1 MIEWLTDTL
10 VMTGALMALI
20 LLVRRPV
27 SRWFGP
33 AAAYALWALPVLRLV
48 LPPLAL
54 PRGLFARPE
63 IAAEPVA
70 ATHQAIPA
78 AVQAIHPLAAT
89 DNVPAMSAGEIDPG
103 ILSQIPWFQL
113 AVAIWLIGAAVF
125 LVQRFRNYRL
135 MRAELLTDAHQVAH
149 AGDIRIVETPM
160 AASPLAFGVRNKVV
174 ALPQGFLATV
184 DSESSDFA
192 IAHELEHHAGN
203 DLLALIV
210 LQPLFALHWFNP
222 LGWAAWRALRADQE
236 AACDARVMAGRDRA
250 TRARY
255 GRVIASFAAG
265 PRLTLAAP
273 IAGALAGEKP
283 IIQRLKALATAEISP
298 GRRVMARSL
307 FAFAV
312 ISVPCTATVTY
323 AAMEERDG
331 AEASDVPQVP
341 EVPSV
346 PAPAAPSASLQY
358 GSEDGEVPPPA
369 PAPEAPQAPEVS
381 EAVAVSDGSWMP
393 APPVPPVPP
402 VPLSRGSVPPA
413 PPIPPAPPRSLER
426 DRQAADRQAARADYR
441 AAMANALRNV
451 PKVEQSTTA
460 DGKIQTI
467 RIVHKGEDGRREIR
481 QTISID
487 STCPADRQQSASRNR
502 GGSSTHICTGVPLQA
517 MNASLR
523 GISTARASIASNRS
537 LSSRV
542 RSEILAELDGEMAD
556 VRAEMAD
563 QSDR

>member
-63 IAAEPVA
+63 IAAEPLA
-70 ATHQAIPA
+70 AAHQAIPA
-78 AVQAIHPLAAT
+78 ASEVIHPLGAAE
-89 DNVPAMSAGEIDPG
+89 NVPAVSGGEIDPG

-113 AVAIWLIGAAVF
+113 AVAIWLIGAGVF

-236 AACDARVMAGRDRA
+236 AACDARVMAGRDRE

-265 PRLTLAAP
+265 TRLTLAAP

-323 AAMEERDG
+323 AAMDERGG
-331 AEASDVPQVP
+331 AEASDVPPVP
-341 EVPSV
+341 V
-346 PAPAAPSASLQY
+346 PAAPSASLQY
-358 GSEDGEVPPPA
+358 GGDDFEVPSPPQ
-369 PAPEAPQAPEVS
+369 APEAPQIPEVP
-381 EAVAVSDGSWMP
+381 EAVAVSDAPWVSAAVPPPPAAPVPPAPLGRVPP
-393 APPVPPVPP
+393 APPVPPEPP
-402 VPLSRGSVPPA
+402 QF
-413 PPIPPAPPRSLER
+413 LER

-441 AAMANALRNV
+441 AVMANALRSV

-467 RIVHKGEDGRREIR
+467 RIVQKGEGGRREIR
-481 QTISID
+481 QSITID
-487 STCPADRQQSASRNR
+487 STCPADRQRSASRNR
-502 GGSSTHICTGVPLQA
+502 EGSATHVCTGAPLQA
-517 MNASLR
+517 ANAALR
-523 GISTARASIASNRS
+523 GISTARASIARNQSMSSS
-537 LSSRV
+537 L
-542 RSEILAELDGEMAD
+542 RSEILAELDSELAD
-556 VRAEMAD
+556 VRAEMANETD
-563 QSDR
+563 